1 MGYIY
6 LVVNKI
12 NSKKYIGQTTRT
24 IQKRWEDHI
33 YNALNNHDD
42 FYFHRAIK
50 KYGVENFNITE
61 LISCP
66 DNQLDEQE
74 IYYIEKYHTYYLYN
88 EGYNLTRGGKGSTK
102 VNREEILKQWN
113 EGKSA
118 AEISQYFGFYI
129 RTITDVLKQEGVLQT
144 EIYSRSMKYGARF
157 RYKRIFQY
165 NFSGE
170 LINIYNNLNEMA
182 ELTGYRKD
190 YISAAC
196 RHVYTSANGYLWIY
210 EDEEETIENLLKQIP
225 EETRISI
232 LQYDENGEFIKEFSS
247 YRSAAKELHC
257 DVNLIINAVKQISAT
272 AKGYFWKA
280 KNDPIDINAKIQA
293 YNNRYNDRKK
303 KIVQM
308 DKDNNIIATYNS
320 ITEAANAIGK
330 PSIRSAI
337 SKVCQG
343 KQATS
348 GGYKWAY
355 AEA

>member
-6 LVVNKI
+6 LITNQINNKQ
-12 NSKKYIGQTTRT
+12 YVGQTTQT
-24 IQKRWEDHI
+24 IEKRWQEHI
-33 YNALNNHDD
+33 YSAINNCDD
-42 FYFHRAIK
+42 FYIHRAMR
-50 KYGVENFNITE
+50 KYGINNFNIKQ
-61 LISCP
+61 LIQCND
-66 DNQLDEQE
+66 DNLDEQE
-74 IYYIEKYHTYYLYN
+74 IFFIQKYQTYYLYN
-88 EGYNLTRGGKGSTK
+88 RGYNLTRGGKGTTK
-102 VNREEILKQWN
+102 VNRDEIFKQWN
-113 EGKSA
+113 DGKSA

-129 RTITDVLKQEGVLQT
+129 RTITDVLKQKGVSQD

-170 LINIYNNLNEMA
+170 LINIYNNLDEMTK
-182 ELTGYRKD
+182 LTGYRKD

-196 RHVYTSANGYLWIY
+196 RHTYTSANGYLWLY
-210 EDEEETIENLLKQIP
+210 EDEEETVENLLKLIP
-225 EETRISI
+225 EETRVSI
-232 LQYDENGEFIKEFSS
+232 LQYNDKGNFIKEFPS
-247 YRSAAKELHC
+247 YRAAAKELHC

-280 KNDPIDINAKIQA
+280 KNDPIDINSKIQA
-293 YNNRYNDRKK
+293 YTNRYNDRKK
-303 KIVQM
+303 KIIQM
-308 DKDNNIIATYNS
+308 DKDNNVIALYDS
-320 ITEAANAIGK
+320 ITEAANALGK